1 MPAET
6 TATVVGWGLTSET
19 GPRPPVL
26 QEITFK
32 VWDNAKC
39 KNIYGSM
46 APGGITEHMLCA
58 GQKGQDSCMGD
69 SGGPMVRL
77 QGGSY
82 QQIGIVSWGIGKLIL
97 RHFSRN
103 YKYIE
108 TKYRHVLFK

>member
-1 MPAET
+1 MHQNIKVNAHFYM
-6 TATVVGWGLTSET
+6 
-19 GPRPPVL
+19 
-26 QEITFK
+26 Q
-32 VWDNAKC
+32 VWDNTKC

-82 QQIGIVSWGIGKLIL
+82 QQIGIVSWGIGEI
-97 RHFSRN
+97 
-103 YKYIE
+103 Y
-108 TKYRHVLFK
+108 HVFRLWCELV